1 MIKQKNRA
9 MKKLSI
15 LISLSLLMLGGRRLR
30 QYQPKTLPLIP
41 MMQQLLSDM
50 NQVNTGIFTENYEM
64 IARGSHAIADHPA
77 MTPSDKQLIKQTL
90 GNDFPQFVKIDMQV
104 HHHADSIAAAARNHD
119 MREVLRHQNIVKR
132 GCVSCH
138 SEFRQRIIDAKQQ
151 P

>member
-1 MIKQKNRA
+1 

-15 LISLSLLMLGGRRLR
+15 LISLSLLLLSARLPK
-30 QYQPKTLPLIP
+30 QAQPETLPLIP
-41 MMQQLLSDM
+41 MMQQLLNDM
-50 NQVNTGIFTENYEM
+50 NQVSTGIFTENYEM
-64 IARGSHAIADHPA
+64 IARGGHSIADHPA

-104 HHHADSIAAAARNHD
+104 HHHADSIASAARKHD
-119 MREVLRHQNIVKR
+119 MQEVLRHQNIVKR

-138 SEFRQRIIDAKQQ
+138 SNFRQRIIDARQQ